1 MSNNI
6 SLLKVVEL
14 FNGLYVE
21 GQMHYTNRQQLF
33 NLETPDVWYDREKN
47 GYSSN
52 NFPFYTDSS
61 IYNIPTKSSFKI
73 SGRYAFGQ
81 TYMMLPDEK
90 NIISAKY
97 PTLNLS
103 WEKAI
108 PGIFGSAVGYDILR
122 FGIEDKIKLA
132 LAGNIMINTEA
143 GKMFAH
149 SSLNEADLMH
159 FLANETIIERIADDA
174 YFLLPYYSASTD
186 DVFVSGHFQWHTEGF
201 LFRQLPLF
209 KQLKMEPIFSCNYLY
224 TDNFGHYVELAAG
237 VEHLFKVI
245 RIDAAFTPY
254 QFKDYP
260 SEKFKLLIGF
270 GF

>member
-1 MSNNI
+1 MPLKMTTYKNI
-6 SLLKVVEL
+6 AISGGTGVQQFNTQGISPLVNSLYSLLLEENYLKLYEQQYLTIKGGREL

-61 IYNIPTKSSFKI
+61 SYNIPTKSSFKI

-90 NIISAKY
+90 NIISSKY

-132 LAGNIMINTEA
+132 LAGNIMINSEA

-174 YFLLPYYSASTD
+174 YFLLPYYSVSTD
-186 DVFVSGHFQWHTEGF
+186 DVFYCHHSV
-201 LFRQLPLF
+201 
-209 KQLKMEPIFSCNYLY
+209 
-224 TDNFGHYVELAAG
+224 
-237 VEHLFKVI
+237 
-245 RIDAAFTPY
+245 
-254 QFKDYP
+254 
-260 SEKFKLLIGF
+260 
-270 GF
+270 